1 MDMNLITIIVLLIA
15 YAILIIVIWEMWDGF
30 TFKKKEVE
38 EDCDCC
44 DDYICDNCITPPSIE
59 DRVLLLESLM
69 YDTIEKVDSLSEY
82 TGQKK
87 HADID
92 KIHEKIVDMLY
103 DAELKLEDIGLCKL
117 KTKPKKKS

>member
-15 YAILIIVIWEMWDGF
+15 YAILIIVVWEMWDGF
-30 TFKKKEVE
+30 TFKKKEI
-38 EDCDCC
+38 EDDCGC
-44 DDYICDNCITPPSIE
+44 SYECNCMPMPSIE
-59 DRVLLLESLM
+59 DRVSLLESLM
-69 YDTIEKVDSLSEY
+69 HDTIEKVDDLSEY

-103 DAELKLEDIGLCKL
+103 DAELELEDIGLCKL
-117 KTKPKKKS
+117 KTKPKKKSQK